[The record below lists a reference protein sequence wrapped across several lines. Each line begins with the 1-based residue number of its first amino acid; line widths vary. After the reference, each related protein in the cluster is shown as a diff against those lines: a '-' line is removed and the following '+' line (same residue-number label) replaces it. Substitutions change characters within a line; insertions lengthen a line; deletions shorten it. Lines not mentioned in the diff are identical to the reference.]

1 MFTTLYGALTGAAE
15 DNRSVDRS
23 EARNGCV
30 QAGSLTLTKLADGL
44 IDPKL
49 VLSWLLNALGAPA
62 AAIGALVPIREAG
75 ALLPQLALAKKIEE
89 NPRRKQFWI
98 AGSAIQGIAAIGIA
112 LSALILPG
120 VTAGYAILLC
130 LAVLSLARA
139 LCSISHKDTLARTL
153 PKRRR
158 GAVTGAAGSAAAA
171 GVLGFGGALSVGL
184 IPLTPFAISIAVMAA
199 GGLWLFSAL
208 LFQFLREPERPP
220 KDNGDEGLEEFV
232 APIWEDRE
240 LRRFILARGL
250 LTVTALA
257 PPFIVILAAGDSGG
271 SALGTLGPFV
281 LASGIA
287 SIASSYVWGR
297 LSDRSSRQTMIAA
310 AALGA
315 VIFAVAGYAGMQ
327 TGGLFGLLGG
337 VTIIFLTQ
345 IAYEGVRAARKLH
358 LTDMAKDEDRARYT
372 ALSNTV
378 IGIVLLAGGALGV
391 LADRLGP
398 ATVLIVFAALSGFA
412 ALVAFRL
419 EEVQQTPGD

>member
-1 MFTTLYGALTGAAE
+1 M
-15 DNRSVDRS
+15 
-23 EARNGCV
+23 
-30 QAGSLTLTKLADGL
+30 
-44 IDPKL
+44 
-49 VLSWLLNALGAPA
+49 
-62 AAIGALVPIREAG
+62 
-75 ALLPQLALAKKIEE
+75 
-89 NPRRKQFWI
+89 
-98 AGSAIQGIAAIGIA
+98 
-112 LSALILPG
+112 
-120 VTAGYAILLC
+120 TAGYAILLC